1 MLSYEN
7 FKDGVRMAN
16 RSITAIKKIAEEQSE
31 VLNTISDDGDDDDDS
46 DDGGDGG
53 RIKNR
58 DAVRDDIMMPM
69 LEFNNNSDVHSAS
82 MLHGRRSHQHDEQQ
96 RISTAG
102 INSYSSRPSTSINVV
117 STQEQREAVMII
129 SDNDNKGSTVA
140 TADHHDDDHADHDDD
155 HTTLSIYEYLQP
167 TLKKTSVIEQ
177 QLSTAKSRNPF
188 YRPNTTASTDPH
200 PNVTD
205 PSQIKELGPP
215 LKSMILNNYE
225 CY

>member
-31 VLNTISDDGDDDDDS
+31 VLNTISDDGDDDGNS
-46 DDGGDGG
+46 DDGGG
-53 RIKNR
+53 RIKTR
-58 DAVRDDIMMPM
+58 GTARDDIMMPI
-69 LEFNNNSDVHSAS
+69 LEFNNNSDVHSTS
-82 MLHGRRSHQHDEQQ
+82 MLLGRRSHQHDQQQ

-102 INSYSSRPSTSINVV
+102 INSNSSRPSTSINVV
-117 STQEQREAVMII
+117 STQEQREAVVNI
-129 SDNDNKGSTVA
+129 SDNDDKGSTVA
-140 TADHHDDDHADHDDD
+140 TADHHDADHDD

-167 TLKKTSVIEQ
+167 TSKKTSVIEQ
-177 QLSTAKSRNPF
+177 QVSTAKSLNPF

-205 PSQIKELGPP
+205 PSLIKELGPP
-215 LKSMILNNYE
+215 LKSMILNNHE

>member
-31 VLNTISDDGDDDDDS
+31 VLNTISDDGDDGGDS

-53 RIKNR
+53 RIKTR
-58 DAVRDDIMMPM
+58 GTARDDIMMPL
-69 LEFNNNSDVHSAS
+69 LEFNNNSDVHSTS
-82 MLHGRRSHQHDEQQ
+82 MLLGRRSHQHDQQQ

-117 STQEQREAVMII
+117 STQEQREAVVNI
-129 SDNDNKGSTVA
+129 SNNDDKGSTVA
-140 TADHHDDDHADHDDD
+140 TADHHDADHHDD

-167 TLKKTSVIEQ
+167 TPKKISVIEQ
-177 QLSTAKSRNPF
+177 QVSTAKSLNPF

-205 PSQIKELGPP
+205 PSLIKELGPP
-215 LKSMILNNYE
+215 LKSMILNNHEY
-225 CY
+225 Y

>member
-31 VLNTISDDGDDDDDS
+31 VLNTISDDGDDDGDS
-46 DDGGDGG
+46 DYGGG
-53 RIKNR
+53 RIKTR
-58 DAVRDDIMMPM
+58 GTSRDDIMMPM
-69 LEFNNNSDVHSAS
+69 LEFNNNSDVHSTS
-82 MLHGRRSHQHDEQQ
+82 MLLGRRSHQHDQQQQ

-102 INSYSSRPSTSINVV
+102 INSYPSRPSTSINVV
-117 STQEQREAVMII
+117 STQEQREEVVNI
-129 SDNDNKGSTVA
+129 SDNDDKGSTVA
-140 TADHHDDDHADHDDD
+140 TADHHDADHDD

-167 TLKKTSVIEQ
+167 TPKKTSVIEQ
-177 QLSTAKSRNPF
+177 QLSTAKSLNPF

-205 PSQIKELGPP
+205 PSLIKELGPP
-215 LKSMILNNYE
+215 LKSMILNNREY
-225 CY
+225 Y

>member
-31 VLNTISDDGDDDDDS
+31 VLNTISDDGDDDGNS
-46 DDGGDGG
+46 DDGGG
-53 RIKNR
+53 RIKTR
-58 DAVRDDIMMPM
+58 GTARDDIMMPL
-69 LEFNNNSDVHSAS
+69 LEFNNNSDVHSTS
-82 MLHGRRSHQHDEQQ
+82 MLLGRRSHQHDQQQ

-102 INSYSSRPSTSINVV
+102 INSNSSRPSTSINVV
-117 STQEQREAVMII
+117 STQEQREAVVNI
-129 SDNDNKGSTVA
+129 SDNDDKGSTVA
-140 TADHHDDDHADHDDD
+140 TADHHDADHDD

-167 TLKKTSVIEQ
+167 TPKKTSVIEQ
-177 QLSTAKSRNPF
+177 QLSTAKSLNPF

-205 PSQIKELGPP
+205 PSLIKELGPP
-215 LKSMILNNYE
+215 LKSMILNNHEY
-225 CY
+225 Y